1 MDRLHLMTVFVAV
14 AEAESFSA
22 AARRLS
28 LSSPAVT
35 RAITTLEKRLG
46 VRLLTRTT
54 RFVRATEAGLRYL
67 EDARRII
74 AEADEADEAASGA
87 NAMPR
92 GRLLVTAPVLF
103 GRMFVTPVVVDYLR
117 RYPEVTVSA
126 LFLDRVVNL
135 IEEGLDVG
143 VRIGH
148 LPDSSLQAIRVGQVR
163 SVLCA
168 APSYLEQ
175 AGLPQAPAD
184 LDRHTLIAAS
194 GLAPQVDWK
203 FMRERQAVSLKM
215 TPRLVTS
222 TIDAAV
228 EAARSGLGIARLL
241 SYQAAPLVAAGQL
254 QIVLDR
260 FETPA
265 LPIHVIHREGRQS
278 AAKVR
283 SFVDMVVQRLRDDPT
298 LDHSE
303 PGKASSADLPA
314 TRK

>member
-28 LSSPAVT
+28 MSSPAVT

-74 AEADEADEAASGA
+74 AEADEADEAVSGI
-87 NAMPR
+87 NATPR
-92 GRLLVTAPVLF
+92 GRLMVTAPVLF
-103 GRMFVTPVVVDYLR
+103 GRMFVTPVVVEYLR

-168 APSYLEQ
+168 SPAYLKQHGMLSAPD
-175 AGLPQAPAD
+175 D
-184 LDRHTLIAAS
+184 LMRHTLIAP
-194 GLAPQVDWK
+194 GMTPQVEWK
-203 FMRERQAVSLKM
+203 FMRDARSMSLKV
-215 TPRLVTS
+215 TPRLVVTS
-222 TIDAAV
+222 MDAAI
-228 EAARSGLGIARLL
+228 EAARSGFGIARVL
-241 SYQAAPLVAAGQL
+241 SYQIAPWVATGEL
-254 QIVLDR
+254 QVVLDP
-260 FETPA
+260 FETAA

-283 SFVDMVVQRLRDDPT
+283 SFVDMVVQALR
-298 LDHSE
+298 
-303 PGKASSADLPA
+303 ADAALGH
-314 TRK
+314 REHQSR